1 MFTFDYINHRR
12 LFLCLVKL
20 TINKTIGCMF
30 DCQLREMGKFSKF
43 QPFLATNDLDLDLD
57 FIH

>member
-1 MFTFDYINHRR
+1 
-12 LFLCLVKL
+12 
-20 TINKTIGCMF
+20 MF

-43 QPFLATNDLDLDLD
+43 QPFLATNDLDLD